1 MNAPGDFDDKKSS
14 VYTWEGYTRG
24 VGIDA
29 VPGNKPPG
37 LHIDYS

>member
-1 MNAPGDFDDKKSS
+1 MGYFDDDESDRSTPGKVRS
-14 VYTWEGYTRG
+14 TFFP
-24 VGIDA
+24 GIDA